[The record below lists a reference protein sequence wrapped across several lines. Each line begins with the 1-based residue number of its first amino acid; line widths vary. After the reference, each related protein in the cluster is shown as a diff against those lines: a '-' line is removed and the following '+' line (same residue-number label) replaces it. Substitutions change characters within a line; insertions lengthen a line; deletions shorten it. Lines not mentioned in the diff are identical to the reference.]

1 MLCQIEYILSTIILC
16 AKWNFTYCSNV
27 CKKML
32 LLLMIKQTGIPSIF
46 SKNKNIYLDT
56 SYKKRKIG
64 KRHYVK
70 LIEMYLFSLDIVLIY
85 QAPLEN
91 QTIQCPYECSW
102 FYYLLS
108 FYEGYDIKFIE
119 KFYCVRVPKEKIRGN
134 V

>member
-1 MLCQIEYILSTIILC
+1 
-16 AKWNFTYCSNV
+16 
-27 CKKML
+27 ML

-85 QAPLEN
+85 QAPMEN
-91 QTIQCPYECSW
+91 QTIQCPYECS
-102 FYYLLS
+102 
-108 FYEGYDIKFIE
+108 
-119 KFYCVRVPKEKIRGN
+119 
-134 V
+134 